1 MNWLKLYI
9 ISTMVI
15 NMIKNINVEIN
26 DTLKSITIKYDEGI
40 TINEIY
46 NLCLQM
52 FERYEKAD
60 VIPVDDSIEAIKFL
74 HKIRKKKKA

>member
-1 MNWLKLYI
+1 MH
-9 ISTMVI
+9 V
-15 NMIKNINVEIN
+15 IKNINVEIN

-60 VIPVDDSIEAIKFL
+60 VIPIDDSIEAVKFL
-74 HKIRKKKKA
+74 HNIRKKKKV